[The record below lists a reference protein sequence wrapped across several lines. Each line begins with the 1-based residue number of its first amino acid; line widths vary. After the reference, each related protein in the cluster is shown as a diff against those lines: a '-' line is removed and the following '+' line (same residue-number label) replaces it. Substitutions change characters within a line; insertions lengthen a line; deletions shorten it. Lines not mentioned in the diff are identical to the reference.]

1 MVSVIKFFLFFIIII
16 PVGLLSQNEPIN
28 LYYSPSKFNY
38 QKYQNFVLEQAPT
51 EDAYVA
57 LIRLIDESITTHNFD
72 EAIQILTEHK
82 GFFKDDKFQT
92 KKIEKVIEIL
102 EKETNVK
109 KSPISNIINSSDNEY
124 CPIYVSKEDTKIFFT
139 YKKKDNV
146 KTSRKFQ
153 SDEDIY
159 VSNFDRTKWQWET
172 PEPISGKI
180 NTRNPE
186 AILSINESYD
196 KMVIRGNYKNQL
208 GRGDMYIVNIQDE
221 KQKIPLHINS
231 PVNTDAYDSFGILF
245 ENDRFII
252 FSSDRNN
259 THLKGDLYH
268 GQYWGNQDLYVSEQ
282 VGDNLWTEPINLGQ
296 TINTPYSEVS
306 PYLSKDGLTLYFSS
320 DGHPGLGR
328 LDVFKT
334 TRQSTD
340 SWTEWSDPINLGKN
354 VNSAGHDLH
363 YKIST
368 DNSVAYMATQLFT
381 GGKTDYDIYSI
392 KYSRNK
398 IPETYNIEGTV
409 TDKEGNP
416 LEGLKVSIRDKDNK
430 EIAEKNTDDEGK
442 YKEYVQ
448 KDDFPIQTVISDEN
462 HHPTETRKTDLPS
475 EDKNESMQPQLPHP
489 LSTKENISKNN
500 SKKPVQIIIEDYPTI
515 TEQNKPLDEKVK
527 KAIKPELIKDTTLTK
542 KLIWPLLYKDDF
554 EKHIISM
561 FYDHDSNF
569 PKAVKDYHCNNRS
582 YDLPDGYNHSGT
594 DIMIWPFS
602 WYLMEEELID
612 VIASA
617 DGHIIIKEDG
627 NYDKNYSLN
636 ANMESNTICIQ
647 HIDGSVTCY
656 AHLKKYSLT
665 EKIIGD
671 FVSQGENIGK
681 VGSSGMSTGPHLH
694 FEYISNKFSIADPFD
709 GDCNNGIVSSMWENQ
724 KNYFDPK
731 IVGLYTHS
739 AIPEL
744 ISKTNEVEKHNIEIQ
759 FFQGD
764 TVFLG
769 AYYRDLFANN
779 ISHLNI
785 TDSNGSL
792 FDEWDFSLPEKYMP
806 FYAYVNYIVLPPTA
820 PPGKWSFSDEF
831 NEEIKT
837 TYFFVNSTEE
847 YYSDTNI
854 PVLMDT
860 LVTLTIDE
868 PFCVEKYFTFG
879 VNKYIP
885 DEQSYSKLNE
895 ISTYLKSNSFKINDL
910 VIIGHTD
917 TDSTDNYNYSLSI
930 KRADYIKKEL
940 KMLGVDQSIKIIGKG
955 ETEPIIING
964 IEDKQA
970 SRRVEL
976 CY

>member
-1 MVSVIKFFLFFIIII
+1 MASVLKYHLVLTLLYPVSLI
-16 PVGLLSQNEPIN
+16 SQNEQVN
-28 LYYSPSKFNY
+28 LYFSPSKSNY
-38 QKYQNFVLEQAPT
+38 QIYQNFVFKNAPS
-51 EDAYVA
+51 EDAY
-57 LIRLIDESITTHNFD
+57 LSLLRLIDKPISAHNYN
-72 EAIQILTEHK
+72 EAIQILNENK
-82 GFFKDDKFQT
+82 PYFKDDENQT

-102 EKETNVK
+102 EEETNGY

-124 CPIYVSKEDTKIFFT
+124 CPIYINNENPQLFFT
-139 YKKKDNV
+139 YKKKGDV
-146 KTSRKFQ
+146 KTSRRFQ

-159 VSNFDRTKWQWET
+159 VSNFDTKKWKWGK
-172 PEPISGKI
+172 PEPISNKI
-180 NTRNPE
+180 NTQNPE
-186 AILSINESYD
+186 AILSINETFD
-196 KMVIRGNYKNQL
+196 KMVIRGNYRNQL

-221 KQKIPLHINS
+221 KQKKPVHINS
-231 PVNTDAYDSFGILF
+231 PVNTGAYDSFGILV

-252 FSSDRNN
+252 FSSDRYNA
-259 THLKGDLYH
+259 HLKGDLYH

-282 VGDNLWTEPINLGQ
+282 VGDNLWSEPINLGQ
-296 TINTPYSEVS
+296 VINTPYSEVS
-306 PYLSKDGLTLYFSS
+306 PFLSKDGKTLYFSS

-340 SWTEWSDPINLGKN
+340 SWTEWSEPINLGKV
-354 VNSAGHDLH
+354 VNSSGHDLH
-363 YKIST
+363 YKQSSDYLT
-368 DNSVAYMATQLFT
+368 AYMASQLFT
-381 GGKTDYDIYSI
+381 GQKKDYDIYSI
-392 KYSRNK
+392 QTSTSKS
-398 IPETYNIEGTV
+398 PETYIIAGIV

-416 LEGLKVSIRDKDNK
+416 LDGLKVSIRDKDNK
-430 EIAEKNTDDEGK
+430 ESAEKETDVDG
-442 YKEYVQ
+442 EYTQPVQ
-448 KDDFPIQTVISDEN
+448 KEDFPVQTIISDEN
-462 HHPTETRKTDLPS
+462 HHPAETRKEELPDN
-475 EDKNESMQPQLPHP
+475 EENGKNKPQLPHP
-489 LSTKENISKNN
+489 LSTKEKTQDNPT
-500 SKKPVQIIIEDYPTI
+500 KPVQVVIKDYQTV

-527 KAIKPELIKDTTLTK
+527 KAIKSELIQDTTLTK
-542 KLIWPLLYKDDF
+542 KFIWPLSYEEEF

-561 FYDHDSNF
+561 FYDHDSNY
-569 PKAVKDYHCNNRS
+569 PSAVKDYYCNNRS

-602 WYLMEEELID
+602 WHLMEEEFVS
-612 VIASA
+612 VIAAA
-617 DGHIIIKEDG
+617 DGFIIIKEDG

-636 ANMESNTICIQ
+636 ANLESNTICIQ

-665 EKIIGD
+665 EKNIGD
-671 FVSQGENIGK
+671 FISQGEIIGK

-694 FEYISNKFSIADPFD
+694 FEYISNKFSITDPFY
-709 GDCNNGIVSSMWENQ
+709 GNCNNGIVSSMWKNQ

-739 AIPEL
+739 DIPEL
-744 ISKTNEVEKHNIEIQ
+744 FSKTNKVEKHNIEVQ

-769 AYYRDLFANN
+769 AYYRDLFSDNN
-779 ISHLNI
+779 SHLKI

-792 FDEWDFSLPEKYMP
+792 FEEWNFSLPEKFMP
-806 FYAYVNYIVLPPTA
+806 FYAYVNYIVLPPNA
-820 PPGKWSFSDEF
+820 PVGKWSFSDEF
-831 NEEIKT
+831 NEEEKT
-837 TYFFVNSTEE
+837 TNFFVNSIED

-854 PVLMDT
+854 PVIMDS
-860 LVTLTIDE
+860 LVTTSSDE

-879 VNKYIP
+879 VSEYIP
-885 DEQSYSKLNE
+885 DKPSYTKLNE

-917 TDSTDNYNYSLSI
+917 TDSTDSYNYSLSI
-930 KRADYIKKEL
+930 KRAGYIKKEL
-940 KMLGVDQSIKIIGKG
+940 KMLGVDQNIKIIGKG
-955 ETEPIIING
+955 ESEPIIIGG